1 MRSHLDRDLDALKRD
16 ILTMGAM
23 VEDATLKSIDCLLN
37 RRPDLGEEVLEG
49 DDAIDM
55 KELEVED
62 KCLKALALHQPVAG
76 DLRYIIAILK
86 VNNDLERMG
95 DLAGHIAAR
104 AIYLAQHPPI
114 GMPRR
119 FEEMVGIVRTMV
131 RKCLDALVNK
141 DSALALEVVKM
152 DDQVDEIHWES
163 YEELRER
170 MRRECEII
178 DLAFH
183 TISAVRHLER
193 IADHAANIAEDVY
206 FMVEGEV
213 IRHKLDTGDLEDN

>member
-23 VEDATLKSIDCLLN
+23 VEDATLKSIDSLLN
-37 RRPDLGEEVLEG
+37 RREDLGNEVIAG

-95 DLAGHIAAR
+95 DLAGHIAKR
-104 AIYLAQHPPI
+104 AVYLAQHPPI
-114 GMPRR
+114 GTPKR
-119 FEEMVGIVRTMV
+119 FEEMAGIVRTMV
-131 RKCLDALVNK
+131 RKCLDALVNR

-152 DDQVDEIHWES
+152 DDRVDEIHWES

-170 MRRECEII
+170 MRKECEII

-183 TISAVRHLER
+183 TISAIRHLER

-206 FMVEGEV
+206 FMVEGDV
-213 IRHKLDTGDLEDN
+213 IRHMIETGELEDN